1 MALERLEPVSVDLDK
16 LRPARA
22 RPDLDG
28 VTVPAVI
35 DTFTT
40 ILEDVV
46 ILPEHVRRWLAPAV
60 SHALRADIERYPA
73 LLEKDHCLGQQPLNA
88 AEEAWS

>member
-60 SHALRADIERYPA
+60 SHALRATSSDIRHYSRKTTA
-73 LLEKDHCLGQQPLNA
+73 SGSSHSTC
-88 AEEAWS
+88 